1 MEKVKRVYKE
11 NIMELKD
18 IITKRRSIRKLKK
31 SDTVDKE
38 MIEEILRTAMYV
50 PSAFNM
56 QSYRIVVLDG
66 SSHDDLWNIV
76 EEMLIE
82 KMGKEKYIERGT
94 GNKIQGF
101 RSGNGTLL
109 IFEDEKVLEEK
120 EEKFKSY
127 KALVPSWSYQGSGII
142 QYAIWLQLVEKGLSA
157 SLQHYNPMIDERVK
171 ERFKIDDS
179 WSLISQIPFGL
190 SDEKLEAREFLPFE
204 KIVRF
209 EE

>member
-1 MEKVKRVYKE
+1 
-11 NIMELKD
+11 MELKET
-18 IITKRRSIRKLKK
+18 IIKRRSIRKLKK
-31 SDTVDKE
+31 SNDVDRE
-38 MIEEILRTAMYV
+38 QIEKILRTAMYV

-66 SSHDDLWNIV
+66 RNHDDLWDIV
-76 EEMLIE
+76 EEMLID
-82 KMGKEKYIERGT
+82 KMGKEKYLERGT
-94 GNKIQGF
+94 GSKIAGF
-101 RSGNGTLL
+101 KGGNGTLL
-109 IFEDEKVLEEK
+109 VFEDEKVLEEK
-120 EEKFKSY
+120 REKFKSY
-127 KALVPSWSYQGSGII
+127 REQVPSWSYQGSGIL
-142 QYAIWLQLVEKGLSA
+142 QYAIWLQLVDIGLSA

>member
-1 MEKVKRVYKE
+1 
-11 NIMELKD
+11 MELKETM
-18 IITKRRSIRKLKK
+18 IKRRSIRKLKK
-31 SDTVDKE
+31 SNDVDRE
-38 MIEEILRTAMYV
+38 QIEKILRTAMYV

-66 SSHDDLWNIV
+66 RNHDDLWDIV
-76 EEMLIE
+76 EEMLID
-82 KMGKEKYIERGT
+82 KMGKEKYLERGT
-94 GNKIQGF
+94 GNKIAGYKG
-101 RSGNGTLL
+101 GNGTLL
-109 IFEDEKVLEEK
+109 VFEDEKVLEEK
-120 EEKFKSY
+120 REKFKSY
-127 KALVPSWSYQGSGII
+127 REQVPSWSYQGSGIL
-142 QYAIWLQLVEKGLSA
+142 QYAIWLQLVEVGLSA

>member
-1 MEKVKRVYKE
+1 
-11 NIMELKD
+11 MELKETM
-18 IITKRRSIRKLKK
+18 IKRRSIRKLKK
-31 SDTVDKE
+31 SNDVDRE
-38 MIEEILRTAMYV
+38 QIEKILRTAMYV

-66 SSHDDLWNIV
+66 RNHDDLWDIV
-76 EEMLIE
+76 EEMLID
-82 KMGKEKYIERGT
+82 KMGKEKYLERGT
-94 GNKIQGF
+94 GNKIVGF
-101 RSGNGTLL
+101 KGGNGTLL
-109 IFEDEKVLEEK
+109 VFEDEKVLEEK
-120 EEKFKSY
+120 REKFKSY
-127 KALVPSWSYQGSGII
+127 REQVPSWSYQGSGIL
-142 QYAIWLQLVEKGLSA
+142 QYAIWLQLVEVGLSA